1 MFESN
6 LRGTNGLK
14 IASNSNPN
22 VYVSY
27 AQALDFL
34 DANIKP
40 NLPVANYSSV
50 LVEFDNLAVKD
61 YKGQKGKMLKIEIK
75 FEF

>member
-1 MFESN
+1 M
-6 LRGTNGLK
+6 K

-27 AQALDFL
+27 VQALDFL
-34 DANIKP
+34 DLNIKP

-50 LVEFDNLAVKD
+50 LVEFDNLSVKD
-61 YKGQKGKMLKIEIK
+61 YKGQKGENDIFFYQKLNFK
-75 FEF
+75 F